1 MKNVYKVVKNY
12 AVSVA
17 VPVLL
22 IVLVLLISPETR
34 SWAAIWSL
42 LKQGFAP
49 AILGW
54 GVLFNMKAGNWDFSI
69 GARIV
74 LTTIIAG
81 NLAVDFNLG
90 ILGFTVLCIVISF
103 IFGIIVGGAYLLLN
117 IPTLMV
123 SIGCMLLF
131 ESITRIIYGGRG
143 IHFNSS
149 YMILGNIPYNIIV
162 FVLCFAL
169 ATVLYYRRKYGY
181 NVRAVGS
188 NPIVA
193 QANGIDARKTKAMAM
208 VLSGLFVGL
217 HAVLNMSTTG
227 VTAAVPGTM
236 GSAAAVFDA
245 MMCVMIGMSICGKGS
260 MIFAIYAGA
269 ISAQIIKM
277 GMMAIGVPTTFNKVI
292 IGTFV
297 VVFMIASS
305 RSDLFEKLGGI
316 FRRKA
321 EIKE

>member
-81 NLAVDFNLG
+81 NLAVDLNLG

-123 SIGCMLLF
+123 SIGCMLLL
-131 ESITRIIYGGRG
+131 R
-143 IHFNSS
+143 
-149 YMILGNIPYNIIV
+149 
-162 FVLCFAL
+162 AL
-169 ATVLYYRRKYGY
+169 HE
-181 NVRAVGS
+181 
-188 NPIVA
+188 
-193 QANGIDARKTKAMAM
+193 
-208 VLSGLFVGL
+208 LS
-217 HAVLNMSTTG
+217 T
-227 VTAAVPGTM
+227 
-236 GSAAAVFDA
+236 
-245 MMCVMIGMSICGKGS
+245 
-260 MIFAIYAGA
+260 AGA
-269 ISAQIIKM
+269 AYIL
-277 GMMAIGVPTTFNKVI
+277 T
-292 IGTFV
+292 
-297 VVFMIASS
+297 
-305 RSDLFEKLGGI
+305 
-316 FRRKA
+316 RR
-321 EIKE
+321 I